1 MTDDV
6 ELVAVLA
13 TGDAALI
20 ALAKS
25 LLEGEHIEYFV
36 KGEGLQDLFGLGRVT
51 SYSYAMGPAEFWV
64 RADDEA
70 RARELLN
77 DLSVSDT
84 DSGSSTET

>member
-25 LLEGEHIEYFV
+25 LLEGEHIESLL
-36 KGEGLQDLFGLGRVT
+36 KGEGLQDLFGPGDRIER
-51 SYSYAMGPAEFWV
+51 P
-64 RADDEA
+64 R
-70 RARELLN
+70 
-77 DLSVSDT
+77 
-84 DSGSSTET
+84 DSCRHRRRRW